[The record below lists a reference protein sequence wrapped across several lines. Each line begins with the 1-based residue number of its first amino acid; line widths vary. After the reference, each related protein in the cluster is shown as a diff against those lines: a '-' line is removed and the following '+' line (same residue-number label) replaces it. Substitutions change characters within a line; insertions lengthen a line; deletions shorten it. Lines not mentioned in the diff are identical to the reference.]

1 MLCRATHPTNPHLQA
16 KSVIARSTFP
26 GRIFVEVSSFAQARD
41 LATSIPELNV
51 HSIKRLSREQTL
63 FPLFVANPFVV
74 KPQTWVRIA
83 GTGQGWKKY
92 RGDIC
97 LVVSA
102 ENCLAVVLIP
112 RICWNAGTL
121 HSRPPQRLCLQHEAN
136 STFGPESISHCDEKG
151 YFKFQHRFFCREGFL
166 VARLIDVDVCR
177 PQDDLPTK
185 SELELFAK
193 YPLMESTTYSR
204 ATTRISQRAIKLH
217 DRVKVVVGEYRGL
230 FGRVVH
236 VNDFEVGVYLESQDQ
251 METLASSSV
260 RLMFLAGDEVKISSG
275 IHQGTTGWVVA
286 AYEDTVTVQNLQN
299 FLEVVPLFNSTCS
312 RCLSG
317 FFRYVCLEQ
326 KSNFTARHL

>member
-1 MLCRATHPTNPHLQA
+1 M
-16 KSVIARSTFP
+16 
-26 GRIFVEVSSFAQARD
+26 SSFAQARD
-41 LATSIPELNV
+41 LAASIPELNV
-51 HSIKRLSREQTL
+51 HSIRRLSREQTL
-63 FPLFVANPFVV
+63 FPLFVTNPFVV

-83 GTGQGWKKY
+83 GTGKGWKKY

-97 LVVSA
+97 LVVPA

-112 RICWNAGTL
+112 RICWNAGTSR
-121 HSRPPQRLCLQHEAN
+121 SRPPQRLCLQHEAT

-166 VARLIDVDVCR
+166 VTRLVDVDVCR

-185 SELELFAK
+185 SELEFFVQ
-193 YPLMESTTYSR
+193 YPLMEPATYSR

-217 DRVKVVVGEYRGL
+217 DRVKVVVGEYRDL

-236 VNDFEVGVYLESQDQ
+236 LDDFEVGVYLESQDQ
-251 METLASSSV
+251 IETVASSSV
-260 RLMFLAGDEVKISSG
+260 RLMFVAGDEVKVSSG

-286 AYEDTVTVQNLQN
+286 AYEDTVTIQNLEN
-299 FLEVVPLFNSTCS
+299 LLEALHLFNLTRS

-317 FFRYVCLEQ
+317 FFRFVCLEQ
-326 KSNFTARHL
+326 KSNFIVHHL